1 MSGMGAGHGSG
12 GVGRQGGPRW
22 RTSQIVGLSA
32 LVLVALLGLT
42 SGLGGVLVFAGL
54 YLMGTGLYAV
64 LRHRSWLGSLSRN
77 TAVGVLAGGLVVMM
91 VGGAVAGAP
100 ATKPTT
106 TARTSTAASPSRSP
120 HSSTSLSLT
129 PSPTVPSLA
138 DQAALLPA
146 PELAPQVDVAAAGAN
161 ASPQTA
167 MATALLLQVKG
178 RAPKTGYA
186 QDQFGPA
193 WQDID
198 GNGCDQRNDVLARD
212 LTAVTLKT
220 GSCEVST
227 GSLADPYGGTTI
239 AFVGGAEA
247 SSAVQ
252 IDHVVALSDAW
263 QKGAQQWDAAKRVKF
278 ANDLVNLLA
287 VDGPLNVQKGDGD
300 AATWLPPNKA
310 YWCQY
315 VARQVG
321 VKYTYGLWVAAAE
334 QNAMVSVLT
343 TCPNQP
349 LPLGVTPP
357 PAPTQAPAPA
367 APAPAAPAP
376 APAAPAPAP
385 AAPAP
390 APAAPAIQ
398 EGVHPGAFCKPAGAF
413 GHTTTGLLMQCK
425 TSATDTRNRWRAA

>member
-1 MSGMGAGHGSG
+1 MGAGHGG
-12 GVGRQGGPRW
+12 GVGQRGGPRRW
-22 RTSQIVGLSA
+22 RTSQLVGLSA
-32 LVLVALLGLT
+32 FVLVALLGLT
-42 SGLGGVLVFAGL
+42 SGLSGVLIFGGL
-54 YLMGTGLYAV
+54 YLMGTGLYAA
-64 LRHRSWLGSLSRN
+64 LRHRSWLGSLSRT

-100 ATKPTT
+100 ATKPA
-106 TARTSTAASPSRSP
+106 TAAPTATIASPSSSP
-120 HSSTSLSLT
+120 RPSTSPSRT
-129 PSPTVPSLA
+129 PTPTPTPTAPSLA

-146 PELAPQVDVAAAGAN
+146 PELAPEVDVAAAGAK

-167 MATALLLQVKG
+167 LATALLLQVKG
-178 RAPKTGYA
+178 RAPKTGYSR
-186 QDQFGPA
+186 DQFGPA
-193 WQDID
+193 WQDTD

-212 LTAVTLKT
+212 LTATTLKAS
-220 GSCEVST
+220 SCEVLT
-227 GSLADPYGGTTI
+227 GTLADPYGGTTI
-239 AFVGGAEA
+239 AFVRGVET

-263 QKGAQQWDAAKRVKF
+263 QKGAQQWDAATRVKF

-310 YWCQY
+310 YRCQY

-321 VKYTYGLWVAAAE
+321 VKYTYGLWVTAAE
-334 QNAMVSVLT
+334 QNAMVSVLS
-343 TCPNQP
+343 TCPTQP
-349 LPLGVTPP
+349 LPTGVTPP

-367 APAPAAPAP
+367 PPAPAPAVPAP

-385 AAPAP
+385 V
-390 APAAPAIQ
+390 APAIR
-398 EGVHPGAFCKPAGAF
+398 EGVHPGAFCSPAGAM

-425 TSATDTRNRWRAA
+425 TSATDSRNRWRAA

>member
-1 MSGMGAGHGSG
+1 MSGMGAGHGGS
-12 GVGRQGGPRW
+12 GVGQRGGPRW

-32 LVLVALLGLT
+32 FVLVALLGLH
-42 SGLGGVLVFAGL
+42 SGLGGVLVFGGL

-64 LRHRSWLGSLSRN
+64 LRRRSWLGSLSRN
-77 TAVGVLAGGLVVMM
+77 MAIGVLAGGLVVMM
-91 VGGAVAGAP
+91 IGGAVAGAP
-100 ATKPTT
+100 ATKPATAAPT
-106 TARTSTAASPSRSP
+106 SATARPNSSPRPSTPP
-120 HSSTSLSLT
+120 SLT
-129 PSPTVPSLA
+129 PSPTPTVPSLA
-138 DQAALLPA
+138 DQAASLPA

-178 RAPKTGYA
+178 RAPKTGYTR
-186 QDQFGPA
+186 DQFGPA
-193 WQDID
+193 WQDTD

-212 LTAVTLKT
+212 LTAATLKT
-220 GSCEVST
+220 GSCEVLT
-227 GSLADPYGGTTI
+227 GSLVDPYGGATI
-239 AFVGGAEA
+239 AFVRGVET

-310 YWCQY
+310 YRCQY

-321 VKYTYGLWVAAAE
+321 VKYTYGLWVTAAE

-349 LPLGVTPP
+349 LPTGVTPP
-357 PAPTQAPAPA
+357 PAPTQ

-390 APAAPAIQ
+390 APAAPVVQ